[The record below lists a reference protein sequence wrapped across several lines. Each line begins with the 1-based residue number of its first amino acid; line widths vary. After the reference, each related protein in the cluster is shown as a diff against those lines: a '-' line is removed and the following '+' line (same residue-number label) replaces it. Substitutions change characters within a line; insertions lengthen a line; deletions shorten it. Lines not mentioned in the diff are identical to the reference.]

1 MLRLPS
7 YATLGQHLGW
17 WAFLAFCALVFL
29 FLVAPLVAIVPLS
42 LNRSTYLTYPMPGLS
57 LRWYEAFFASAMWQL
72 SIRNTFVVGTASA
85 LLATTLGTLAA
96 LGMARPNFPL
106 RGLVMALMISP
117 MVVPFVI
124 TALGMFF
131 FFSQAGLTNSLT
143 GLILAHTAL
152 GVPFVVITVS
162 ATLQGFDRNLPRA
175 AAALGARPFYAFR
188 RVTLPVIAPG
198 VAVGA
203 LFAFATSFDEVVVTV
218 FLVGPAQRTLPRQ
231 MFSGIRENLDPTI
244 VAVATFMMLISVFLL
259 VAVELLRRRSERL
272 RGLRA

>member
-1 MLRLPS
+1 MMRLPT
-7 YATLGQHLGW
+7 YATAGQRLAW
-17 WAFLAFCALVFL
+17 WAFVGFCGLVFL

-42 LNRSTYLTYPMPGLS
+42 FNQGAYLTYPMTGTS
-57 LRWYEAFFASAMWQL
+57 LRWYREFFASSMWQL
-72 SIRNTFVVGTASA
+72 SIRNTFIVGTCAA

-96 LGMARPNFPL
+96 LGMARANFPL
-106 RGLVMALMISP
+106 RGVVMALVISP
-117 MVVPFVI
+117 MVTPFVI

-131 FFSQAGLTNSLT
+131 FFSQLGLNNSLP
-143 GLILAHTAL
+143 GLILAHAAL

-162 ATLQGFDRNLPRA
+162 ATLQGFDTNLPRA
-175 AAALGARPFYAFR
+175 AASLGARPFYAFR

-198 VAVGA
+198 VTVGA

-244 VAVATFMMLISVFLL
+244 VAAASFMMLISIFLL

-272 RGLRA
+272 RGSRA

>member
-1 MLRLPS
+1 MIRLPA
-7 YATLGQHLGW
+7 YATTGQRLAW
-17 WAFLAFCALVFL
+17 WAFLGFCGLVFL
-29 FLVAPLVAIVPLS
+29 FLVAPLAAIVPLS
-42 LNRSTYLTYPMPGLS
+42 FNRTSYLTYPMTGFS
-57 LRWYEAFFASAMWQL
+57 LRWYQEFFASAAWRL
-72 SIRNTFVVGTASA
+72 SIRNTFIVGTASA
-85 LLATTLGTLAA
+85 LLATALGTLAA
-96 LGMARPNFPL
+96 LGMARANFPW
-106 RGLVMALMISP
+106 RAAAMALVVSP
-117 MVVPFVI
+117 MVTPFVI

-131 FFSQAGLTNSLT
+131 FFSQAGLTNTLV
-143 GLILAHTAL
+143 GLILAHAAL

-175 AAALGARPFYAFR
+175 AAALGARPLYAFR

-203 LFAFATSFDEVVVTV
+203 LFAFATSFDEGVVTV

-244 VAVATFMMLISVFLL
+244 VAAASFMMLVSAILL

-272 RGLRA
+272 RGARP

>member
-42 LNRSTYLTYPMPGLS
+42 FNRSTYLTYPMPGLS

>member
-1 MLRLPS
+1 MMRLPA
-7 YATLGQHLGW
+7 YATFGQRVAW
-17 WAFLAFCALVFL
+17 WAFLGFCALVFV

-42 LNRSTYLTYPMPGLS
+42 FNQGAYLTYPMTGTS
-57 LRWYEAFFASAMWQL
+57 LRWYGEFFASSMWQL
-72 SIRNTFVVGTASA
+72 SIRNTFIVGTCAA
-85 LLATTLGTLAA
+85 LLATALGTLAA
-96 LGMARPNFPL
+96 LGMARANFPL
-106 RGLVMALMISP
+106 RGLVMALVISP
-117 MVVPFVI
+117 MVTPFVI

-131 FFSQAGLTNSLT
+131 FFSQLGLTNSLP
-143 GLILAHTAL
+143 GLILAHAAL

-198 VAVGA
+198 VTVGA

-244 VAVATFMMLISVFLL
+244 VAAASFMMLISIFLL